1 MIHRF
6 LALPV
11 RGAFDGVAC
20 SSLSVRVW
28 PSAAEKAEWR
38 KAAKQADLFDLPK
51 PERVPLHPLGSR
63 RFPVE
68 RFYFW
73 ANRSSKRSWPGVVSE
88 AANIDGFKS
97 KPVAASGVSTS
108 T

>member
-11 RGAFDGVAC
+11 RGSLDGVAC

-38 KAAKQADLFDLPK
+38 KAAKQDDLFGFPK

-68 RFYFW
+68 RFFYW
-73 ANRSSKRSWPGVVSE
+73 ANRSSKRSWPGVVSA
-88 AANIDGFKS
+88 AANTDGFKS
-97 KPVAASGVSTS
+97 RPAAPSSVAAST
-108 T
+108 

>member
-20 SSLSVRVW
+20 SSLSVQVW
-28 PSAAEKAEWR
+28 PSAAEKAQWR
-38 KAAKQADLFDLPK
+38 KEAKQADLFGLPK

-63 RFPVE
+63 RFPIE
-68 RFYFW
+68 RFFYW
-73 ANRSSKRSWPGVVSE
+73 ANRATKRSWPGVVV
-88 AANIDGFKS
+88 ATANTNSFKS
-97 KPVAASGVSTS
+97 KPAAPSSVAVST
-108 T
+108 